1 MLDAQ
6 AFGLGRVER
15 LEDVREVL
23 LGDAGPRVLYRDPER
38 GRAIAG
44 RPDHE
49 RARPRVG
56 LPHGLEAIEH
66 QVQQRV
72 LQLVG
77 VDPGPQRGV
86 TGGHVEFGE
95 TAVAAAERELLEESG
110 VTADLTAFI
119 GLYEVIL
126 DKPAFHYAI
135 ACYGGKWRSGEALAS
150 SDALEARWLA
160 PAELDSLDFAPNVR
174 EAIARA
180 LTLLER

>member
-1 MLDAQ
+1 MTHVQ
-6 AFGLGRVER
+6 QFPKLGASACVWK
-15 LEDVREVL
+15 DGKVL
-23 LGDAGPRVLYRDPER
+23 L
-38 GRAIAG
+38 I
-44 RPDHE
+44 
-49 RARPRVG
+49 
-56 LPHGLEAIEH
+56 
-66 QVQQRV
+66 
-72 LQLVG
+72 
-77 VDPGPQRGV
+77 QRGKPPLGLWSLP
-86 TGGHVEFGE
+86 GGHVEFGE

-135 ACYGGKWRSGEALAS
+135 ACYGGMWRSGEAQAS

-180 LTLLER
+180 WTLLGL